1 MLKSIEP
8 ENHWLGYR
16 TCQPDLDTVWT
27 MDHGERTVDWTDRVQ
42 MISQISDQCISYSS
56 LSGPVLARQDIKTP
70 GGCGGPGQFISIF
83 RLRTGRWSGLVR
95 LPVLSRSPP
104 TPALPPYKCLLKIVD
119 ILHFFIIW
127 VLYQQ
132 VNIMFCLNVLL
143 ESRCQEL
150 H

>member
-1 MLKSIEP
+1 MRREYFIQSLGIEMLKSIEP

-70 GGCGGPGQFISIF
+70 GGCGGRDSLFLSLDSG
-83 RLRTGRWSGLVR
+83 LVTGLVR

-104 TPALPPYKCLLKIVD
+104 TPALPPYKCLLKIID
-119 ILHFFIIW
+119 ILHFFIGYLSFI
-127 VLYQQ
+127 
-132 VNIMFCLNVLL
+132 
-143 ESRCQEL
+143 STS
-150 H
+150 